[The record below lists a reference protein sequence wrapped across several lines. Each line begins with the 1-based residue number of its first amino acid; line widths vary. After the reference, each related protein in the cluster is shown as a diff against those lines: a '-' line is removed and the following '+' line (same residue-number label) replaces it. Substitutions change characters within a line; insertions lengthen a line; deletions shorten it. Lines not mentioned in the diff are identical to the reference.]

1 MLIIIP
7 IEPVEQ
13 QRPRATNRGGHVQI
27 YDPPKVKKFKK
38 EVAEFINQQ
47 PLPRFENVEL
57 SVQIKFFRKI
67 QKSLTKKERK
77 YRLSHVHRPVV
88 KPDLDNY
95 TKSILD
101 ALNGLLW
108 DDDAKIVHLELD
120 KYYSEQ
126 PRIEIEVHERT

>member
-1 MLIIIP
+1 MLITIP
-7 IEPVEQ
+7 IAPVEQ
-13 QRPRATNRGGHVQI
+13 QRPRIRKGGRGL
-27 YDPPKVKKFKK
+27 YDPKKVRDFKK
-38 EVAEFINQQ
+38 EVAEYIEQQ
-47 PLPRFENVEL
+47 DFSKFEDKALNVK
-57 SVQIKFFRKI
+57 IKFYRQV
-67 QKSLTKKERK
+67 QKSLSKKEREL
-77 YRLSHVHRPVV
+77 RLTDVHRPIV

-101 ALNGLLW
+101 ALNGLVW

>member
-13 QRPRATNRGGHVQI
+13 QRPRATNRGGHISI

-38 EVAEFINQQ
+38 EVAEYVQQQ
-47 PLPRFENVEL
+47 PLPKFENVEL
-57 SVQIKFFRKI
+57 DVHIRFYRKI
-67 QKSLTKKERK
+67 QKSLTKKEWELRMTG
-77 YRLSHVHRPVV
+77 VHRPIV

-101 ALNGLLW
+101 ALNGLVW
-108 DDDAKIVHLELD
+108 DDDAKIVHMELD
-120 KYYSEQ
+120 KFYSEQ